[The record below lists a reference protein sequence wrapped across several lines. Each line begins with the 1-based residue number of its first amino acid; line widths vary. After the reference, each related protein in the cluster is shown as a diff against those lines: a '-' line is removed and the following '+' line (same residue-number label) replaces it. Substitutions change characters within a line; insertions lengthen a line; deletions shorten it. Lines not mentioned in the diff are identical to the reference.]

1 MNYPLFFTQKFY
13 SKVLCFFREI
23 YRITN
28 TGEMKT
34 FISFRGKDYNGSF
47 PRFYQIFQVD
57 FFIRDLKKL
66 EIYCTRADNNSLDK
80 CFIEFGDNNSVI
92 NEYFPIGTIWKEYP
106 NNTFKYIEVDNSK
119 LMPFSSVNF
128 VLTMKDGSKKIYVN
142 KPRRKGSI
150 SNIIAKPKVTSN
162 VTSSS
167 NLQILYKVI
176 MKDFSNPTLSIND
189 FTMTESDRLS
199 DNFTPRGAPTEVK
212 EYTEDQKT
220 RYLLVSTPKPNKDK
234 YIGLLKNK
242 DIIYDFWPRDKNT
255 FWDNVSV
262 GETFDVSST
271 SMSSMRSSF
280 YNTTES
286 KNIVYSSD
294 YMDTI
299 NNDLYRKI
307 FYFTDTDMVVIKRVF
322 DKSNKEHLEEAS
334 NFIFNESFKR
344 SDDSEGFFSQ
354 FYYRGNQVV
363 NFIVIPAR
371 FLRSKEYNNRIIPT
385 IKSMAFLN
393 NGPSTVLLNSV
404 YFFNNP
410 SNYVRI
416 YEEEFKGKVA
426 NSLKGENTFNVTYP
440 ENCYS
445 GYRVLDVKLL
455 NEENPSFIQRLN
467 GKNTL
472 TDADLKKT
480 LGAYFYDKETKE
492 FYSFTLDNTKTV
504 IESNIEYIDLEANMS
519 DKNY

>member
-1 MNYPLFFTQKFY
+1 MNYPLFFTNKFY

-23 YRITN
+23 YNITN
-28 TGEMKT
+28 TGDMKT
-34 FISFRGKDYNGSF
+34 FITFRGKDYNGSF

-150 SNIIAKPKVTSN
+150 SNIIAKPKVTTN

-176 MKDFSNPTLSIND
+176 MKDFSNPSLSVND

-242 DIIYDFWPRDKNT
+242 DIIYNFYERDKDT
-255 FWDNVSV
+255 FWDHIRV
-262 GETFDVSST
+262 GETFNVSST
-271 SMSSMRSSF
+271 SQGRPNSF
-280 YNTTES
+280 YDTTES
-286 KNIVYSSD
+286 KNIIYSEN
-294 YMDTI
+294 YLNTI
-299 NNDLYRKI
+299 NNDIYRKI

-322 DKSNKEHLEEAS
+322 DKSIKEHLEEAS
-334 NFIFNESFKR
+334 NFIMSESFKR
-344 SDDSEGFFSQ
+344 SDDSEGYFSQ
-354 FYYRGNQVV
+354 FFYRGNQVV
-363 NFIVIPAR
+363 NFIVMPAR
-371 FLRSKEYNNRIIPT
+371 FLRSKEKNNKIIPV
-385 IKSMAFLN
+385 IKSMPFLS
-393 NGPSTVLLNSV
+393 NGYETVLLNLN
-404 YFFNNP
+404 YFYNLP
-410 SNYVRI
+410 QNYVRI
-416 YEEEFKGKVA
+416 YEENFKGKVA
-426 NSLKGENTFNVTYP
+426 NSLRGENTFNVTYP
-440 ENCYS
+440 EDCYS
-445 GYRVLDVKLL
+445 PYQVLDTPLL
-455 NEENPSFIQRLN
+455 NQENPSVIQTLN

-472 TDADLKKT
+472 TDVDLKKT
-480 LGAYFYDKETKE
+480 LGAYFYDKDTKE
-492 FYSFTLDNTKTV
+492 FYSFTLDNTKTI
-504 IESNIEYIDLEANMS
+504 IESNIEYIDLDTNMS
-519 DKNY
+519 DRNN